1 MEPVSQTFYTH
12 VTSPRAAC
20 KSKPGKGR
28 GSSEASG
35 RGSRAF
41 RRGHHRLQPR
51 KPGSNTA
58 PSCSLTVLPRIT
70 FLLEERDEELSH
82 GPAQDLTRRPRHHVM
97 TDTPDPWK
105 TGVPCSAPGQHRIA
119 NAPSSCCCP
128 LPSGHAS
135 PLAITDP
142 PSISHQT
149 SCLLQKPGWDVQ
161 DCQDPT
167 DSPHLMVGVTLIYN
181 HTS

>member
-1 MEPVSQTFYTH
+1 MEPVSQTSYTH

-82 GPAQDLTRRPRHHVM
+82 GPAQDLTGRPRHHMM

-105 TGVPCSAPGQHRIA
+105 TGVPCSAPGQHHS
-119 NAPSSCCCP
+119 NPHAPATVSKRPLVALLSCWMVLQRPCP
-128 LPSGHAS
+128 QA
-135 PLAITDP
+135 T
-142 PSISHQT
+142 
-149 SCLLQKPGWDVQ
+149 
-161 DCQDPT
+161 
-167 DSPHLMVGVTLIYN
+167 N
-181 HTS
+181 HH